1 MCGIAGFTRLHKSD
15 IEPGE
20 LIRRMTA
27 PLTPRG
33 PDGEGFHLDAGI
45 ALGHRRLSV
54 IDLAGGAQPMAI
66 GNGRYQIVYNGEVY
80 NYVELRADLERRGC
94 VFSTH
99 SDTEVLLHQ
108 YALDGV
114 DALQRFNG
122 MFAFAIWD
130 RDKQRLFLARDRLG
144 VKPLY
149 YCVRDGELIFASEL
163 KSLLLHPRVDRQL
176 NRLSVSKYF
185 TYGYI
190 PAPHT
195 IFEGIYKLEPG
206 FYLLFD
212 RNGLQKKLFWD
223 IPLEDNPLSEYNVD
237 EWAEDLRA
245 VLRDAV
251 VKRLRSD
258 VPVGVFLSGGID
270 SSAVTA
276 LAAPAAA
283 RRLRTFSVGFDESSY
298 DESPYARI
306 VAERYG
312 TDHHHEVL
320 SAARAVSLL
329 PDVMKILDEPFADA
343 SIVPTW
349 LLSHFTAK
357 SVKVV
362 LGGDGGDELFMGYPA
377 FQAHKLMDR
386 LSILPTSWRDRLNR
400 LARRIPIS
408 HRYASAEYLIQQFFK
423 GAGVS
428 PEIRFFLW
436 LGYFGN
442 EQKRHF
448 LSEEMR
454 QSLLRANP
462 FEDVINYVRQ
472 SGLLRDL
479 ERLQYLCMKLYLQDD
494 ILVKVDR
501 ASMANSLEV
510 RAPFLDYQFVE
521 FTARINP
528 VYKLRGLLGTKY
540 ILKRAMRGLLPDS
553 IIHRRKAGFMIPLAR
568 WLSHDL
574 RPLVEELCSEPAL
587 RADGLF
593 NPVFVRQMLDDHFAG
608 RQDYRKMIWA
618 LLAFQIWR
626 RNYGAPASS

>member
-1 MCGIAGFTRLHKSD
+1 MCGIAGFTQLHR
-15 IEPGE
+15 PGADPQA
-20 LIRRMTA
+20 LIRRMTV
-27 PLTPRG
+27 PLAPRG
-33 PDGEGFHLDAGI
+33 PDGEGFYLDEHV
-45 ALGHRRLSV
+45 ALGHRRLSI
-54 IDLAGGAQPMAI
+54 IDLAGGSQPMAI
-66 GNGRYQIVYNGEVY
+66 QNGRYQTVYNGEIY
-80 NYVELRADLERRGC
+80 NYIELRADLERRGC
-94 VFSTH
+94 VFTTH

-114 DALQRFNG
+114 DALRQFNG
-122 MFAFAIWD
+122 MFAMAIWD
-130 RDKQRLFLARDRLG
+130 RDEQRLFLARDRMG

-149 YCVRDGELIFASEL
+149 YSVCDGELLFASEL
-163 KSLLLHPRVDRQL
+163 KSLLAHPGVGRRL

-185 TYGYI
+185 TYGYV
-190 PAPHT
+190 PTPHT
-195 IFEGIYKLEPG
+195 IFEGVYKLEPG
-206 FYLLFD
+206 YYLLFD
-212 RNGLQKKLFWD
+212 RNGLQKRLYWD
-223 IPLEDNPLSEYNVD
+223 IPLEDNPLSERTVD

-258 VPVGVFLSGGID
+258 VPIGVFLSGGID

-276 LAAPAAA
+276 LAAQAAA
-283 RRLRTFSVGFDESSY
+283 RQIKTFSIGFDESSY
-298 DESPYARI
+298 DESPYARM

-320 SAARAVSLL
+320 SAARTVSLL

-343 SIVPTW
+343 SVVPTW

-357 SVKVV
+357 SVKVA
-362 LGGDGGDELFMGYPA
+362 LGGDGGDELFLGYPA
-377 FQAHKLMDR
+377 FQAHKLMER
-386 LSILPTSWRDRLNR
+386 LSILPTGWRDRLNW

-442 EQKRHF
+442 EQKRHL
-448 LSEEMR
+448 LSEETR

-462 FEDVINYVRQ
+462 FEDVINLVRQ
-472 SGLLRDL
+472 SGLLRDF

-521 FTARINP
+521 FAARINP
-528 VYKLRGLLGTKY
+528 AYKLHGLLGTKY
-540 ILKRAMRGLLPDS
+540 ILKRALRGLLPDS
-553 IIHRRKAGFMIPLAR
+553 IIRRRKAGFMIPLAQ

-574 RPLVEELCSEPAL
+574 RPLVEELCSESAL

-593 NPVFVRQMLDDHFAG
+593 DPVFVRQMLDDHFAA

-626 RNYGAPASS
+626 RNYGGAAHA

>member
-1 MCGIAGFTRLHKSD
+1 MMEVIVH
-15 IEPGE
+15 
-20 LIRRMTA
+20 
-27 PLTPRG
+27 RG
-33 PDGEGFHLDAGI
+33 PDGEGYYRDSHVS
-45 ALGHRRLSV
+45 LGHRRLAI
-54 IDLAGGAQPMAI
+54 IDLDGGAQPMAI
-66 GNGRYQIVYNGEVY
+66 ENGRYQIVYNGEVY
-80 NYVELRADLERRGC
+80 NYVELRAELERRGR
-94 VFSTH
+94 VFGTH

-130 RDKQRLFLARDRLG
+130 RDEQRLFLARDRMG

-163 KSLLLHPRVDRQL
+163 KSLLMHPRADHQL

-212 RNGLQKKLFWD
+212 RNGLQKRLYWD
-223 IPLEDNPLSEYNVD
+223 IPLEDNPLSECNVD
-237 EWAEDLRA
+237 EWAEDLQA

-251 VKRLRSD
+251 IKRLRSD

-276 LAAPAAA
+276 LAAQATAHQ
-283 RRLRTFSVGFDESSY
+283 LRTFSVGFDESSY

-320 SAARAVSLL
+320 SATRAVSLL

-386 LSILPTSWRDRLNR
+386 LSILPTAWRDGLNR

-521 FTARINP
+521 FAARINP

-553 IIHRRKAGFMIPLAR
+553 IIHRRKAGFMIPLAQ

-574 RPLVEELCSEPAL
+574 RPLVEELCSESAL

-626 RNYGAPASS
+626 RNYGAPAGL